1 MNVRTRGFTL
11 IELMVTLAVLAVLVT
26 VAVPSFVSFRQRTAL
41 EGVAEQ
47 MASGWNTARFEALRR
62 DRPLFVTVESSGGE
76 FCLGVDEDGGCNCLD
91 PAGANYC
98 DVSVYPGDQGQL
110 NGVTA
115 VGPPTLGGGTGV
127 VVIDP
132 KRGGLADASDWGGLA
147 LKAPGGSQDYRLG
160 FYVDTRGRAVI
171 CQPADAP
178 SKIPR
183 YNDRVCAL

>member
-1 MNVRTRGFTL
+1 MKLRDEGFTL

-41 EGVAEQ
+41 EGAAEQ
-47 MASGWNTARFEALRR
+47 LSSAWDTARFEALRR
-62 DRPLFVTVESSGGE
+62 DEYLYVTFKNDGGA
-76 FCLGVDEDGGCNCLD
+76 FCVGVDEDGACDCLD
-91 PAGANYC
+91 ATPGVC
-98 DVSVYPGDQGQL
+98 DVSVHPGSQGEW

-115 VGPPTLGGGTGV
+115 VGAPTMGNDTGV

-132 KRGGLADASDWGGLA
+132 KRGGLTNTGDWGGML
-147 LKAPGGSQDYRLG
+147 LKAPDGSQDYRLG

-183 YNDRVCAL
+183 YGDRTCAL